1 MTAIDVAAL
10 RRHVGTRIVDED
22 VATRAPLAAIVA
34 TFDRE
39 EDAPREG
46 EAIPEGWHIGY
57 FLSTARTATLAADG
71 LPAGTGVLPKLPLPR
86 RMYAGTRITFHS
98 ALRVGDRLRRET
110 ELTDLQVR
118 EGSTGMLI
126 VTTQTRRISSP
137 RGLAITEDYDTVFRE
152 EVKPGAKSGIPKRD
166 EVPAGLPWR
175 RTITAGPVALF
186 RFSALTGNPHRI
198 HYDRPYAMQVEGYPG
213 LVVHGPFTQACL
225 TNFVRDQ
232 NPGRPIRTFSMRARA
247 PLFDTAPFDLVG
259 RPVEGGAACEVW
271 AVAPGGT
278 IAMQA
283 SATLG

>member
-1 MTAIDVAAL
+1 MTALDVSAL
-10 RRHVGTRIVDED
+10 RRHIGTRVVDED
-22 VATRAPLAAIVA
+22 VATEAPLEAIVA

-46 EAIPEGWHIGY
+46 EAIPPGWHIGY

-86 RMYAGTRITFHS
+86 RMYAGTRITFH
-98 ALRVGDRLRRET
+98 APLRVGDRLHRET

-118 EGSTGMLI
+118 KGGTGTLI
-126 VTTQTRRISSP
+126 VTTQTRRISTP

-166 EVPAGLPWR
+166 EVPANLPWQ

-198 HYDRPYAMQVEGYPG
+198 HYDRPYAMEVEGYPG

-225 TNFVRDQ
+225 TDFVRDQ
-232 NPGRPIRTFSMRARA
+232 NPGRSIRTFSMRARA

-259 RPVEGGAACEVW
+259 RPTEGGAACEAW

-283 SATLG
+283 SAKLG

>member
-1 MTAIDVAAL
+1 MTALDVSAL
-10 RRHVGTRIVDED
+10 RRHIGTRIVDED
-22 VATRAPLAAIVA
+22 VATEAPLEAIVA

-46 EAIPEGWHIGY
+46 EAIPGGWLIGF
-57 FLSTARTATLAADG
+57 FLSTARTATLAAEG

-86 RMYAGTRITFHS
+86 RMYAGTRITFH
-98 ALRVGDRLRRET
+98 APLRVGDRLRRET

-118 EGSTGMLI
+118 EGGTGTLI
-126 VTTQTRRISSP
+126 VTTQTRRISTP

-166 EVPAGLPWR
+166 EVPANLPWR

-198 HYDRPYAMQVEGYPG
+198 HYDRPYAMEVEGYPG

-232 NPGRPIRTFSMRARA
+232 NPGRSIRTFSMRARA

-259 RPVEGGAACEVW
+259 RPTEGGAACEAW

-283 SATLG
+283 SATFD